1 MPDRGDDALAGQMER
16 LSIFVSSTIEEC
28 AKQRREARA
37 AIQSLGFD
45 PFVFEREGA
54 RTYRPQALYLGRL
67 RRSQLAIGIYRA
79 SYGWVDEANGQTL
92 SGLEDEY
99 VEIRRLNLGLLAY
112 IEKHAERD
120 PRLTAIVDDILGQQT
135 AYFFDAD
142 EDLTSVI
149 HADIVTLLAQTFTLR
164 RIAADQRAIA
174 PQTTLD
180 AIFKTAPYYIRRAG
194 LDAALRGLVTHHRA
208 VSVSG
213 VAGAGKSVALAQY
226 AADVGL
232 PYVNGRGLDPRAL
245 LAKATDALLG
255 NTANPSNP
263 ETFEEA
269 RDAFAEAWRGA
280 STWPLV
286 IDDPSDGDL
295 LWSELTAVM
304 QETASGV
311 VVIGSREQPAGFRGG
326 SLQVEGFTEEEL
338 ALLETVVDADAQRH
352 IAELPAATTTL
363 PLAVRSAIRPLRD
376 EAGNAVTLRERYLA
390 LKGRRREI
398 IACLALSGAP
408 LSLTDIS
415 SLADSAMDLTA
426 LSDEM
431 ASLDDLVVE
440 DASGYSLLHDAW
452 AAELVAVTQE
462 RAQFF
467 DAVARKLVTLFDST
481 GRGWLAFQM
490 ARHANDELAVIQAE
504 RSLRE
509 MLYSGSITHFVTAQ
523 QFLADHYRTS
533 GNRTSLVQTLVSLAQ
548 IASSSHDTAHCA
560 PLLAEARA
568 VAETIGDE
576 ALIDFVAEFAATY
589 ALQTAMSP
597 ETLGEVERIRNRHE
611 EAGDLHSVARLLIE
625 EGVAFQAVNRQD
637 EAEPRFRRALDIF
650 EAHDDAY
657 GQELATR
664 NLASVLLASTA
675 TAAEGEELLA
685 TLRPLRGVARERAWM
700 CNILNRRYRDEGRYR
715 EAEEVAREAIVIGE
729 TLGDRRVVAI
739 NQMALGNALRDD
751 GRYVDAL
758 VAYEAA
764 GVEGRAVSRPEI
776 DGRAARLAAA
786 CHNSLAENSTGVE
799 AKEHA
804 EQAVQMA
811 RRAIALFENSLGS
824 HDHADAYDE
833 LGTALISL
841 GREGEGWETRARGVA
856 LFRAAGDL
864 DSACKLERQL
874 AHGAFDLPF
883 DLAMRVMLVA
893 RGKTVDRQSPP
904 LVLWAEA
911 SAAMLE
917 QAVPDVAAATSS
929 MLVRHLIAAI
939 PKEYLSAA
947 LDRCLRIV
955 ADRKIVA
962 SHQNRA
968 LFLLNLLAFTAPHE
982 LTRAEMLLIA
992 TLCLEGD
999 QQIRLREIP
1008 TLGVQ
1013 LVVEIGAGQMFLF
1026 TISAAD
1032 ESVEATYVALCLS
1045 AFLAGC
1051 DKRVSRDFIA
1061 PYAENPAAFDVMTTS
1076 LASVGPSLL
1085 ATVQP
1090 HLQGRAVTFVGF
1102 GHRGEGPPR
1111 IMVFCRDDAPAAMPP
1126 GDERAGAFEIVLV
1139 EFLSALVSAAYD
1151 VNLQTPEELP
1161 KMKELL
1167 RHLLW

>member
-1 MPDRGDDALAGQMER
+1 M
-16 LSIFVSSTIEEC
+16 
-28 AKQRREARA
+28 
-37 AIQSLGFD
+37 
-45 PFVFEREGA
+45 
-54 RTYRPQALYLGRL
+54 
-67 RRSQLAIGIYRA
+67 
-79 SYGWVDEANGQTL
+79 
-92 SGLEDEY
+92 
-99 VEIRRLNLGLLAY
+99 
-112 IEKHAERD
+112 
-120 PRLTAIVDDILGQQT
+120 
-135 AYFFDAD
+135 
-142 EDLTSVI
+142 
-149 HADIVTLLAQTFTLR
+149 
-164 RIAADQRAIA
+164 
-174 PQTTLD
+174 
-180 AIFKTAPYYIRRAG
+180 
-194 LDAALRGLVTHHRA
+194 
-208 VSVSG
+208 
-213 VAGAGKSVALAQY
+213 
-226 AADVGL
+226 
-232 PYVNGRGLDPRAL
+232 
-245 LAKATDALLG
+245 
-255 NTANPSNP
+255 
-263 ETFEEA
+263 
-269 RDAFAEAWRGA
+269 
-280 STWPLV
+280 

-326 SLQVEGFTEEEL
+326 SLQVEGFTQEEL

-352 IAELPAATTTL
+352 IAELPAATTL

-408 LSLTDIS
+408 LSLADIS
-415 SLADSAMDLTA
+415 SLTDSAMDLTS

-431 ASLDDLVVE
+431 ASLDDLVLE

-467 DAVARKLVTLFDST
+467 DAIARKLVTLFDST

-490 ARHANDELAVIQAE
+490 ARLANDELAVIQAE

-509 MLYSGSITHFVTAQ
+509 ILYSSSITHFVAAQ
-523 QFLADHYRTS
+523 QFLADYYRTS
-533 GNRTSLVQTLVSLAQ
+533 GDRTSLVQTLVSLAQ

-560 PLLAEARA
+560 PLLTEART
-568 VAETIGDE
+568 VAETVGDE
-576 ALIDFVAEFAATY
+576 ALLDFVAEFAASY

-611 EAGDLHSVARLLIE
+611 EAGDLHSVARLLVE

-657 GQELATR
+657 GQKLATR
-664 NLASVLLASTA
+664 NLAGVLLASTE
-675 TAAEGEELLA
+675 TAAEGEQLLA
-685 TLRPLRGVARERAWM
+685 TLQPLRGEARERAWM

-715 EAEEVAREAIVIGE
+715 EAEEVAREAITIGE
-729 TLGDRRVVAI
+729 TLRDRRVVAI
-739 NQMALGNALRDD
+739 NQMALGNTLRDD

-758 VAYEAA
+758 
-764 GVEGRAVSRPEI
+764 
-776 DGRAARLAAA
+776 
-786 CHNSLAENSTGVE
+786 
-799 AKEHA
+799 
-804 EQAVQMA
+804 
-811 RRAIALFENSLGS
+811 
-824 HDHADAYDE
+824 
-833 LGTALISL
+833 
-841 GREGEGWETRARGVA
+841 
-856 LFRAAGDL
+856 AGDL
-864 DSACKLERQL
+864 GNAHKLERQL

-911 SAAMLE
+911 AAAMLE

-929 MLVRHLIAAI
+929 MLIRHLIAAL
-939 PKEYLSAA
+939 PEAYLSAA

-962 SHQNRA
+962 GHQNRA
-968 LFLLNLLAFTAPHE
+968 LFLLNLLAFTGPHE
-982 LTRAEMLLIA
+982 LSRAEMLTIA

-999 QQIRLREIP
+999 QQIRLREIASV
-1008 TLGVQ
+1008 GVQ
-1013 LVVEIGAGQMFLF
+1013 LVIEIGEGQMFLF
-1026 TISAAD
+1026 TVSAAD
-1032 ESVEATYVALCLS
+1032 ESVEATYVALCLG

-1051 DKRVSRDFIA
+1051 DMRVSRDFIA
-1061 PYAENPAAFDVMTTS
+1061 PYAGHPAAFDVMTTS
-1076 LASVGPSLL
+1076 LASVDPGLS

-1090 HLQGRAVTFVGF
+1090 HLQVRAVTFAGF
-1102 GHRGEGPPR
+1102 GHPEEGPPR
-1111 IMVFCRDDAPAAMPP
+1111 IMAFCRDDAPTAMPP
-1126 GDERAGAFEIVLV
+1126 GDERVGAFEIVLV

-1161 KMKELL
+1161 KMKKLL
-1167 RHLLW
+1167 RHMLW

>member
-1 MPDRGDDALAGQMER
+1 MPDPGDDALAGQMER
-16 LSIFVSSTIEEC
+16 LSIFVSSTIDEC

-79 SYGWVDEANGQTL
+79 SYGWVDEANGQTI

-99 VEIRRLNLGLLAY
+99 IEIRRLNLGLLAY
-112 IEKHAERD
+112 IEKHAARD
-120 PRLTAIVDDILGQQT
+120 PRLTAIVDDILGRQT

-164 RIAADQRAIA
+164 RVAADQRAIA
-174 PQTTLD
+174 PQVTLD

-194 LDAALRGLVTHHRA
+194 LDAALRGLVASHRA

-213 VAGAGKSVALAQY
+213 VAGAGKTVALAQY
-226 AADVGL
+226 AADVGV
-232 PYVNGRGLDPRAL
+232 PYVNGRGLDPRAI
-245 LAKATDALLG
+245 LAKAADALAG
-255 NTANPSNP
+255 NTVNPSNP

-269 RDAFAEAWRGA
+269 RDAFTEAWRGA

-326 SLQVEGFTEEEL
+326 SLQVEGFTQEEL
-338 ALLETVVDADAQRH
+338 ALLETVVDAEAQRH
-352 IAELPAATTTL
+352 IAELPDATTTL
-363 PLAVRSAIRPLRD
+363 PLTVRSAIRPLRD
-376 EAGNAVTLRERYLA
+376 EAGDAVTLRERYLA

-398 IACLALSGAP
+398 IACLALCGAP
-408 LSLTDIS
+408 LSLADLS
-415 SLADSAMDLTA
+415 SLTDGAMGLTS

-431 ASLDDLVVE
+431 ASLDDLILE

-452 AAELVAVTQE
+452 ATELVAVIQE

-467 DAVARKLVTLFDST
+467 GAIARKLVTLFDST
-481 GRGWLAFQM
+481 GRGWLAFQV
-490 ARHANDELAVIQAE
+490 ARLADDDLAVVQAE

-509 MLYSGSITHFVTAQ
+509 ILFSGSITHFVTAQ
-523 QFLADHYRTS
+523 QFLADHYRS
-533 GNRTSLVQTLVSLAQ
+533 SEDRASLVPTLVSLAQ
-548 IASSSHDTAHCA
+548 IASSSHDTTHCA
-560 PLLAEARA
+560 PLLAEAWA
-568 VAETIGDE
+568 VAEAIGDE
-576 ALIDFVAEFAATY
+576 DLIDSVAEFAATY

-611 EAGDLHSVARLLIE
+611 EAGDLHSVARLLVE

-637 EAEPRFRRALDIF
+637 EAEPRFRRALAIF
-650 EAHDDAY
+650 EEHDDAY
-657 GQELATR
+657 GRDLATR
-664 NLASVLLASTA
+664 NLAGVLLASTA
-675 TAAEGEELLA
+675 TAAEGEQLLA
-685 TLRPLRGVARERAWM
+685 TLRPLRGEARERAWM
-700 CNILNRRYRDEGRYR
+700 CNILNRRYRDERRYK
-715 EAEEVAREAIVIGE
+715 EAEEVSREAITIGE

-739 NQMALGNALRDD
+739 NQIALGNALRDD
-751 GRYVDAL
+751 GRYVEAAA
-758 VAYEAA
+758 AYEAA
-764 GVEGRAVSRPEI
+764 GIEGRAISRPEI

-786 CHNSLAENSTGVE
+786 CHNSLAENSTGDE
-799 AKEHA
+799 SEEHA
-804 EQAVQMA
+804 ERAVQLA
-811 RRAIALFENSLGS
+811 RRAIAIFENSLGS

-833 LGTALISL
+833 LGTALINL
-841 GREGEGWETRARGVA
+841 GREGEGWQARARGVA
-856 LFRAAGDL
+856 LFLASGDL
-864 DSACKLERQL
+864 DNAHKLELQL
-874 AHGAFDLPF
+874 AHGAIDLPF
-883 DLAMRVMLVA
+883 DLAMRVMLIA
-893 RGKTVDRQSPP
+893 RGKMIDPQSPP
-904 LVLWAEA
+904 LVLWAEVA
-911 SAAMLE
+911 AAMLE
-917 QAVPDVAAATSS
+917 QAVPDVAAAASS
-929 MLVRHLIAAI
+929 MLIRHLIAAV

-955 ADRKIVA
+955 ADSEIVA
-962 SHQNRA
+962 GHQNRA

-982 LTRAEMLLIA
+982 LTRAEMLMVA

-1008 TLGVQ
+1008 TVGVQ
-1013 LVVEIGAGQMFLF
+1013 LVVEIGEGQMFLF
-1026 TISAAD
+1026 TVSAAD
-1032 ESVEATYVALCLS
+1032 ESVEATYVALCLG

-1051 DKRVSRDFIA
+1051 DRRLSRDFIA

-1076 LASVGPSLL
+1076 LSSVGPGLL
-1085 ATVQP
+1085 ATIEP
-1090 HLQGRAVTFVGF
+1090 HLQGRAVAFVGF
-1102 GHRGEGPPR
+1102 GNREEGPPR
-1111 IMVFCRDDAPAAMPP
+1111 ITAFCSGGVPAAMPP

-1139 EFLSALVSAAYD
+1139 DFLSAIVSAAYD
-1151 VNLQTPEELP
+1151 VNLQTPEQLP

-1167 RHLLW
+1167 RHMLW